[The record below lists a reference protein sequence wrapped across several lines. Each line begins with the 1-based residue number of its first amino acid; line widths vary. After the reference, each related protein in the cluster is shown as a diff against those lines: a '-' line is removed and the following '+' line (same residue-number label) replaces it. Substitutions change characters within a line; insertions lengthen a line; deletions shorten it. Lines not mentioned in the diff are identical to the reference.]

1 MALLTGCT
9 KPETDI
15 GLGLQPASELL
26 DAVTVDTVTVRMVTV
41 LEDSLQTD
49 ELSTGLI
56 GSMHIPGLSNFAA
69 SLAAQLRLS
78 ATDVNFGDDAVA
90 DSMHLLLRT
99 TDDFYGQS
107 GELFLSVQ
115 PLSDSLSLE
124 EPQYSNLQPSTTGEP
139 GRH

>member
-1 MALLTGCT
+1 MKRSDLRIHPTVCLAFGCLLALLTGCT

-56 GSMHIPGLSNFAA
+56 GSLRIPGLSSFNA
-69 SLAAQLRLS
+69 SLATQLRLS
-78 ATDVNFGDDAVA
+78 ATDVNFGDNAVA

-99 TDDFYGQS
+99 TDIPTPCKPP
-107 GELFLSVQ
+107 ETL
-115 PLSDSLSLE
+115 
-124 EPQYSNLQPSTTGEP
+124 
-139 GRH
+139 